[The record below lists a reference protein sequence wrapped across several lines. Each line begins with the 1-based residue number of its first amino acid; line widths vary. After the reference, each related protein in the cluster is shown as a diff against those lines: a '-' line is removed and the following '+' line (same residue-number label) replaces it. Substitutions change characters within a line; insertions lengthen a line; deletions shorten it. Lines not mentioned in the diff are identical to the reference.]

1 MGKKR
6 SSWRGYSKR
15 YFKCYSE
22 ASGVEI
28 APALQQIKF
37 LKMSKQRKLQL
48 VLEKEGNKIW
58 GRVSVDGNLIFDS
71 ATTLQGL
78 EKKLKK
84 ALKDFE
90 GIEDIQFE
98 YAYDLT
104 VFFEQFNFLNQS
116 KIAELAGINPGL
128 IRQYSSGHKQ
138 PSKEQVGK
146 IEHAIHQLAS
156 KLKSVQLSSKA
167 FAQ

>member
-1 MGKKR
+1 MQ
-6 SSWRGYSKR
+6 
-15 YFKCYSE
+15 
-22 ASGVEI
+22 A
-28 APALQQIKF
+28 
-37 LKMSKQRKLQL
+37 
-48 VLEKEGNKIW
+48 
-58 GRVSVDGNLIFDS
+58 
-71 ATTLQGL
+71 L

-90 GIEDIQFE
+90 GLDDVEFE

-104 VFFEQFNFLNQS
+104 VFFERFNFLNQS

-146 IEHAIHQLAS
+146 IETAIHELAA
-156 KLKSVQLSSKA
+156 KLKAVQLSSKA